1 MRSFLCVS
9 AYALVAVG
17 LCVAAAVP
25 ANAGGC
31 NKLIGTADGW
41 NKPDALSGAQSALAE
56 AVAEFK
62 KGKGAVTVTG
72 MRAKPHRNQGI
83 NRDAQERPHVRTP
96 SFAPKMSAVKI
107 SRCGCVG
114 STSPA
119 PRLRFAGACSV
130 CATVRDAHISTR
142 NSGNDVNREAAAV
155 ALIW

>member
-41 NKPDALSGAQSALAE
+41 DKPDALSGAQSALAE

-62 KGKGAVTVTG
+62 KGKGAVTSQRHEG
-72 MRAKPHRNQGI
+72 K
-83 NRDAQERPHVRTP
+83 
-96 SFAPKMSAVKI
+96 
-107 SRCGCVG
+107 
-114 STSPA
+114 
-119 PRLRFAGACSV
+119 
-130 CATVRDAHISTR
+130 
-142 NSGNDVNREAAAV
+142 AAALLAGLSLGG
-155 ALIW
+155 ALLSSPTS